1 MEKVLSIIKEIGS
14 YILVI
19 ILIILI
25 KNFIVS
31 PIRVNG
37 TSMYPTLHDTDIM
50 LLNKI
55 SYRFSNIERFDI
67 IVLEYEDEYLIKRV
81 IGLPGEKIEYKNNKL
96 YVNNKIIEENFD
108 KQDIENFKLQEIGAS
123 KVPENFYFVVGD
135 NRLNSKDSRRIG
147 FISRNQIKG
156 KSHFTIFP
164 FNRIG
169 YKN

>member
-1 MEKVLSIIKEIGS
+1 MKKVIPIIKEIGS
-14 YILVI
+14 YFLVI
-19 ILIILI
+19 IAIILI

-37 TSMYPTLHDTDIM
+37 TSMYPTLHDKDIM

-55 SYRFSNIERFDI
+55 DYRLNDIKRFDI
-67 IVLEYEDEYLIKRV
+67 VVLDYDGEYLIKRV

-96 YVNNKIIEENFD
+96 YVNGKIINENFE
-108 KQDIENFKLQEIGAS
+108 KQNIDDFRLQELGVN
-123 KVPENFYFVVGD
+123 KVPKNSYFVVGD
-135 NRLNSKDSRRIG
+135 NRINSKDSRRIG

-156 KSHFTIFP
+156 KSHFTILP

-169 YKN
+169 DKK